1 MNTMNKK
8 LNIKLFALN
17 FLILIFLS
25 TFNNVFSQK
34 TGYLKI
40 SGKVKT
46 GKDNIANAT
55 INLYENNNKI
65 NTAVSNSNGDFS
77 FNLDFNKIYTLEV
90 SSNNYVPKKVL
101 IDTKVPEKDL
111 IYKYS
116 FTVDLFIKIDGVD
129 YSALNKPVT
138 KIVYNEEADAFDY
151 DIPYTETM
159 RKEIDKIISQI
170 ESNKK
175 QAYNQ
180 IIAKADELFKNE
192 QYEEAIN
199 YYEKAIDLDPYN
211 DYPDK
216 QIMRCEKLI
225 AQKRNAET
233 NYNKFIAQGDN
244 LFNKQDYINA
254 KTAYQNAL
262 NIKPAEQ
269 YPKQKLAEI
278 DKLIADKAAKEKA
291 EAEAKAKEEQ
301 YKAAIA
307 KGDAALAKQNFDE
320 AKTAYNQALSIKPNE
335 QYPKQKLAE
344 IDKLIA
350 DKAAKEK
357 TEAEAKAKEEQYKAA
372 IAKGDAA
379 LAKQNFDDAKTAYN
393 QALSIKPNEQ
403 YPKQKLAEIDK
414 LIADKAAKEKAEAE
428 AKAKEEQYKAA
439 IAKGDAALAKQ
450 NFDEAKTAYNQA
462 LSIKPNEQYPKQK
475 LAEIDKLIAEK
486 AAKEKTEAEAKAKEE
501 QYKAAIAKGDAAL
514 AKQNFDEAKTAY
526 NQALSIKPN
535 EQYPK
540 QKLAEIDKLIADKAA
555 KEKTEAEAKA
565 KEEQYKAAIAKG
577 DAALEKM
584 NLTEAKSAYQDALR
598 IKPEE
603 SYPRNKIVEID
614 NMLTQKQ
621 KKEQELQ
628 EKEKAY
634 KEAIQKADNF
644 YINKDYPTAITYYQT
659 ALKYKPNETY
669 PRQRISECQEQ
680 LKLKNEEEQRRIAEE
695 KQRLIQEQQE
705 KLKKLEEINFN
716 DKAAVEKYLSELART
731 YPEGVTEENYED
743 KTKKVK
749 RIIVNRQGVAS
760 EYRQIQHNWGGEY
773 FFKNGQSI
781 SKHMFLIET
790 QK

>member
-216 QIMRCEKLI
+216 QIMQCEKLI

-244 LFNKQDYINA
+244 LFNKQNYINA

-357 TEAEAKAKEEQYKAA
+357 A
-372 IAKGDAA
+372 
-379 LAKQNFDDAKTAYN
+379 
-393 QALSIKPNEQ
+393 
-403 YPKQKLAEIDK
+403 
-414 LIADKAAKEKAEAE
+414 
-428 AKAKEEQYKAA
+428 
-439 IAKGDAALAKQ
+439 
-450 NFDEAKTAYNQA
+450 
-462 LSIKPNEQYPKQK
+462 
-475 LAEIDKLIAEK
+475 
-486 AAKEKTEAEAKAKEE
+486 
-501 QYKAAIAKGDAAL
+501 
-514 AKQNFDEAKTAY
+514 
-526 NQALSIKPN
+526 
-535 EQYPK
+535 
-540 QKLAEIDKLIADKAA
+540 
-555 KEKTEAEAKA
+555 EAEAKA

>member
-278 DKLIADKAAKEKA
+278 DKLIADKAAKEK
-291 EAEAKAKEEQ
+291 
-301 YKAAIA
+301 
-307 KGDAALAKQNFDE
+307 
-320 AKTAYNQALSIKPNE
+320 
-335 QYPKQKLAE
+335 
-344 IDKLIA
+344 
-350 DKAAKEK
+350 
-357 TEAEAKAKEEQYKAA
+357 
-372 IAKGDAA
+372 
-379 LAKQNFDDAKTAYN
+379 
-393 QALSIKPNEQ
+393 
-403 YPKQKLAEIDK
+403 
-414 LIADKAAKEKAEAE
+414 
-428 AKAKEEQYKAA
+428 
-439 IAKGDAALAKQ
+439 
-450 NFDEAKTAYNQA
+450 
-462 LSIKPNEQYPKQK
+462 
-475 LAEIDKLIAEK
+475 
-486 AAKEKTEAEAKAKEE
+486 
-501 QYKAAIAKGDAAL
+501 
-514 AKQNFDEAKTAY
+514 
-526 NQALSIKPN
+526 
-535 EQYPK
+535 
-540 QKLAEIDKLIADKAA
+540 
-555 KEKTEAEAKA
+555 TEAEAKA

>member
-350 DKAAKEK
+350 DKA
-357 TEAEAKAKEEQYKAA
+357 
-372 IAKGDAA
+372 D
-379 LAKQNFDDAKTAYN
+379 
-393 QALSIKPNEQ
+393 
-403 YPKQKLAEIDK
+403 
-414 LIADKAAKEKAEAE
+414 KEKAEAE

-475 LAEIDKLIAEK
+475 LAEIDKLIAE
-486 AAKEKTEAEAKAKEE
+486 
-501 QYKAAIAKGDAAL
+501 
-514 AKQNFDEAKTAY
+514 
-526 NQALSIKPN
+526 
-535 EQYPK
+535 
-540 QKLAEIDKLIADKAA
+540 KAA

>member
-475 LAEIDKLIAEK
+475 LAEIDKLIA
-486 AAKEKTEAEAKAKEE
+486 
-501 QYKAAIAKGDAAL
+501 
-514 AKQNFDEAKTAY
+514 
-526 NQALSIKPN
+526 
-535 EQYPK
+535 
-540 QKLAEIDKLIADKAA
+540 DKAA